1 MIVKILYLADIFWLR
16 PLAGLADCRHL
27 ASVCAP
33 QVAPPAAA
41 RGKHME
47 RMGKIV
53 DLLVVSMLVLMLVA
67 GLGSLLR
74 F

>member
-1 MIVKILYLADIFWLR
+1 
-16 PLAGLADCRHL
+16 
-27 ASVCAP
+27 
-33 QVAPPAAA
+33 
-41 RGKHME
+41 ME

-53 DLLVVSMLVLMLVA
+53 DLLVVSMLVVMLVA

>member
-1 MIVKILYLADIFWLR
+1 MR
-16 PLAGLADCRHL
+16 RH
-27 ASVCAP
+27 
-33 QVAPPAAA
+33 Q
-41 RGKHME
+41 GNDME

-53 DLLVVSMLVLMLVA
+53 DLLVVSMLVVMLVA